1 VEAIPLGRAHIATP
15 WLGTARTGAGRRCT
29 HQLDAAGRTGPQ
41 AGASV
46 PLIRFFR
53 PSPILGHAR
62 SCAADGRIREGSNRM
77 RLHLTTDDLP
87 ERDRLEAWNATVFN
101 TLAITARPMPDATG
115 PFRARFSARSSGP
128 LLNCS
133 FDSDGFHATRQS
145 HEIAYRQ
152 WHGYRVYREYSAGV
166 RFSIAGQEVI
176 SATGDLLI
184 ADADALFKAVPA
196 DRYSDES
203 WLVPKTLL
211 EPHLPTQAP
220 LSVMRLSGR
229 SGVEALAGSYLDAL
243 TQNWDS
249 IPEPT
254 MGPVTDTLARLIGIA
269 CGAVADEQ
277 PDAVRTGRLVEAK
290 QYIVRHLADP
300 DLSPA
305 SVASSLGISVRT
317 LHALFEP
324 TGTSFA
330 RYVLRRR
337 LAECR
342 TALLSNPARAV
353 TDIAF
358 AWGFSSLSGFYRAF
372 QAAFGMS
379 PGDLRAAPRTEHR
392 C

>member
-1 VEAIPLGRAHIATP
+1 
-15 WLGTARTGAGRRCT
+15 
-29 HQLDAAGRTGPQ
+29 
-41 AGASV
+41 
-46 PLIRFFR
+46 
-53 PSPILGHAR
+53 
-62 SCAADGRIREGSNRM
+62 M
-77 RLHLTTDDLP
+77 RLHLTTDELP
-87 ERDRLEAWNATVFN
+87 EHDRLEAWNATIFN

-145 HEIAYRQ
+145 REIAYRQ
-152 WHGYRVYREYSAGV
+152 WHGYRLYREYSAGV
-166 RFSIAGQEVI
+166 RFNIAGQEVI

-184 ADADALFKAVPA
+184 ADADALFEAVPA

-203 WLVPKTLL
+203 WLVPKALL
-211 EPHLPTQAP
+211 QPYLPTQAS
-220 LSVMRLSGR
+220 LSVLRLSGR
-229 SGVEALAGSYLDAL
+229 GGAEALAASYLDAL

-269 CGAVADEQ
+269 CGAVAEEQ
-277 PDAVRTGRLVEAK
+277 PNAVRTGRLVEAK
-290 QYIVRHLADP
+290 QHIVRHLANP
-300 DLSPA
+300 ELSPA
-305 SVASSLGISVRT
+305 SAAAALGISVRT

-324 TGTSFA
+324 TGISFA
-330 RYVLRRR
+330 RYVLSRR
-337 LAECR
+337 LEECR
-342 TALLSNPARAV
+342 TALLGNPMRAV

-379 PGDLRAAPRTEHR
+379 PGDLRAASLAKHR
-392 C
+392 S